1 MGQQHRHHQ
10 LQSFFIHPAAQYFR
24 RDAMALRVL
33 VGCKRVIDYA
43 VKIRV
48 KPDKSGVVTDGVKHS
63 MNPFD
68 EIAVEEAVRLK
79 EKKLAKEIIVVSCG
93 PAQSQETIRTALA
106 MGADRGIHVEVPAD
120 KMDTLQPIH
129 VSKILAKLAEKEK
142 ADIVMLGKL
151 AIDDDSNQTAQMTAS
166 LLDWPQGVFA
176 SKVEKT
182 DAGLTVVREV
192 DGGLETVKVSLPAV
206 LSADLRLNEP
216 RYATL
221 PNIMKAKK
229 KKVDKMSPA
238 DLSVDIAPRFKVVS
252 VEDPPVREAGQTV
265 ADVDELV
272 SKLKEKGFSS

>member
-1 MGQQHRHHQ
+1 MG
-10 LQSFFIHPAAQYFR
+10 LSANSIPACRTYLLPLLK
-24 RDAMALRVL
+24 MALKVL

-48 KPDKSGVVTDGVKHS
+48 KPDKLGVVTEGVKHS
-63 MNPFD
+63 INPFD

-79 EKKLAKEIIVVSCG
+79 EKKIAKEIIVVSCG
-93 PAQSQETIRTALA
+93 PAQAAETIRTALA
-106 MGADRGIHVEVPAD
+106 MGADRGIHIDVPAD
-120 KMDTLQPIH
+120 QMGTFQPIH
-129 VSKILAKLAEKEK
+129 VSKILAKLAEQEK

-166 LLDWPQGVFA
+166 LLNWPQGVYA
-176 SKVEKT
+176 SKISKI
-182 DAGLTVVREV
+182 DSGLEVVREI
-192 DGGLETVKVSLPAV
+192 DGGLETINISVPAV

-229 KKVDKMSPA
+229 KKVVKMTA
-238 DLSVDIAPRFKVVS
+238 GDLGVDVAPRIQVIS

-265 ADVDELV
+265 EDVDELV
-272 SKLKEKGFSS
+272 GKLKEKGFSSA

>member
-1 MGQQHRHHQ
+1 MGGLSVNSSPTCRTY
-10 LQSFFIHPAAQYFR
+10 LHPLLK
-24 RDAMALRVL
+24 MALKVL

-48 KPDKSGVVTDGVKHS
+48 KPDKLGVVTGGVKHS

-79 EKKLAKEIIVVSCG
+79 EKKIAKEIIVVSCG
-93 PAQSQETIRTALA
+93 PAQAAETIRTALA
-106 MGADRGIHVEVPAD
+106 MGADRGIHVDVPAD
-120 KMDTLQPIH
+120 KMDTCQPIH
-129 VSKILAKLAEKEK
+129 ISKIFAKLAEKEK

-151 AIDDDSNQTAQMTAS
+151 AIDDDSNQSAQMTAS

-176 SKVEKT
+176 SKIDKT
-182 DAGLTVVREV
+182 DAGLEVVREI
-192 DGGLETVKVSLPAV
+192 DGGLETIRIGLPAV

-229 KKVDKMSPA
+229 KKVAKMTPA
-238 DLSVDIAPRFKVVS
+238 DLGVDMEPRIQVVT

-272 SKLKEKGFSS
+272 GKLKEKGFSSA

>member
-1 MGQQHRHHQ
+1 MGR
-10 LQSFFIHPAAQYFR
+10 LEYNLTPV
-24 RDAMALRVL
+24 MALRVL

-48 KPDKSGVVTDGVKHS
+48 KPDKSGVVTEGVKHS

-68 EIAVEEAVRLK
+68 EIAVEEAVRMK

-93 PAQSQETIRTALA
+93 PAQAAETIRTALA

-120 KMDTLQPIH
+120 KMDTFQPIH
-129 VSKILAKLAEKEK
+129 VSKILAKLAEQEK

-166 LLDWPQGVFA
+166 RLDWPQGVFA
-176 SKVEKT
+176 SKVEKEG
-182 DAGLTVVREV
+182 DKGLQVTREI
-192 DGGLETVKVSLPAV
+192 DGGLETIKIDLPAV

-229 KKVDKMSPA
+229 KKVDKVSPA
-238 DLSVDIAPRFKVVS
+238 DLSVDIEPR
-252 VEDPPVREAGQTV
+252 
-265 ADVDELV
+265 
-272 SKLKEKGFSS
+272 

>member
-1 MGQQHRHHQ
+1 
-10 LQSFFIHPAAQYFR
+10 
-24 RDAMALRVL
+24 MALKVL

-48 KPDKSGVVTDGVKHS
+48 RPDKLGVVTEGVKHS

-93 PAQSQETIRTALA
+93 PTQAQETIRTALA
-106 MGADRGIHVEVPAD
+106 MGADRGIHVEVGAGE
-120 KMDTLQPIH
+120 MDTLQPIH
-129 VSKILAKLAEKEK
+129 VSKIMAKLAEQEK
-142 ADIVMLGKL
+142 ADLVILGKL

-176 SKVEKT
+176 SKVSKT
-182 DAGLTVVREV
+182 DSGLEVVREV
-192 DGGLETVKVSLPAV
+192 DGGLETITTSLPAV

-229 KKVDKMSPA
+229 KKVAKMTPKDLGVDTSPRIQI
-238 DLSVDIAPRFKVVS
+238 VEVS
-252 VEDPPVREAGQTV
+252 DPPVREAGQLV
-265 ADVDELV
+265 GDVDELV

>member
-1 MGQQHRHHQ
+1 MGR
-10 LQSFFIHPAAQYFR
+10 LEYNLTPV
-24 RDAMALRVL
+24 MALRVL

-48 KPDKSGVVTDGVKHS
+48 KPDKSGVVTEGVKHS

-93 PAQSQETIRTALA
+93 PQQAQETIRTALA
-106 MGADRGIHVEVPAD
+106 MGADRGIHVDVPAD
-120 KMDTLQPIH
+120 KMDTLQPLH
-129 VSKILAKLAEKEK
+129 VSKILAKLAEKEQ
-142 ADIVMLGKL
+142 ADVIMLGKL

-166 LLDWPQGVFA
+166 ILDWPQGVFA
-176 SKVEKT
+176 SKIEKT
-182 DAGLTVVREV
+182 DAGLTVTREV
-192 DGGLETVKVSLPAV
+192 DGGLETIKINLPAV

-229 KKVDKMSPA
+229 KKVDKVKAA
-238 DLSVDIAPRFKVVS
+238 DLTDIAPRIKVVS
-252 VEDPPVREAGQTV
+252 VEDPPVREAGQSV

-272 SKLKEKGFSS
+272 GKLKEKGFSS